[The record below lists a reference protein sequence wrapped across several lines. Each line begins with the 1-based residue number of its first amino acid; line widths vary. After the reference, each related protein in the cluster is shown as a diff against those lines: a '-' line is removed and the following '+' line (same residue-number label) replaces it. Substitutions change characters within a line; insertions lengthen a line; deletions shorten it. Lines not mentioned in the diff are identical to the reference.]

1 MAFGAS
7 MKYLDEYRNADAA
20 RQLATAI
27 AQATTRPWSI
37 MEVCGGQT
45 HAILRFALD
54 EMLPPQI
61 TLIHG
66 PGCPVCVTPWR
77 SLTGRLIIAAR
88 PEVDLLLLRRHAAR
102 ARLAKDSSSVKSEG
116 GDVRIVYSPMDA
128 VKLGAEEPRS
138 ASRLFRR
145 RFRDNRPGQRHGGSP
160 GPRLGLTNFSVLVSH
175 VLVPPAMRAVLCFA
189 RLPRARLS
197 GGGPRMGRSWALPST
212 SRSPGSTTFRSW
224 SRALS
229 QWTFS
234 KGC

>member
-66 PGCPVCVTPWR
+66 PGCPVCVTPCEIIDR
-77 SLTGRLIIAAR
+77 ALIIAAR
-88 PEVDLLLLRRHAAR
+88 PEVIFCSFGDMLRVPGS
-102 ARLAKDSSSVKSEG
+102 AKDLFTVKSEG
-116 GDVRIVYSPMDA
+116 GDVRVVYSPMDA
-128 VKLGAEEPRS
+128 VSLAQKNPDRQVVFFAVGFETTAP
-138 ASRLFRR
+138 A
-145 RFRDNRPGQRHGGSP
+145 NAMAVVQAGGW
-160 GPRLGLTNFSVLVSH
+160 G
-175 VLVPPAMRAVLCFA
+175 
-189 RLPRARLS
+189 
-197 GGGPRMGRSWALPST
+197 
-212 SRSPGSTTFRSW
+212 
-224 SRALS
+224 
-229 QWTFS
+229 
-234 KGC
+234 